1 MDSKRACLPTYSAV
15 FAGSFYIIWQNINL
29 LCNKEYGGLELAL
42 LLFQMKTMLFAVN
55 YIYGHIH
62 LHEPG

>member
-1 MDSKRACLPTYSAV
+1 M
-15 FAGSFYIIWQNINL
+15 GSFYIIWQNINL

-42 LLFQMKTMLFAVN
+42 LWFQMKTMLFAVN